1 MTLSIADSST
11 SPSLH
16 YGIHSTVLDSYHDL
30 NGTIIS
36 NVTNANLTGREKV
49 LAVIATNSTFNITPS
64 FTSTMAD
71 DAKK

>member
-1 MTLSIADSST
+1 
-11 SPSLH
+11 
-16 YGIHSTVLDSYHDL
+16 VLDSYHDL